1 MRNPLSKRLP
11 REIKGDLGKYLVIF
25 FLMILSIG
33 FISGFLVA
41 DNSMLKA
48 YQDGFSKY
56 NIENGHFVTEHM
68 MNHAQKKAI
77 EKEGVTLYEQFYAEK
92 ETDFGATIRIYA
104 DRTQVNTVCLMDGTL
119 PLAEDEIAVDRMF
132 ADNHKLQVGDQLT
145 AGGRSYRITGLVA
158 LPDYSCLF
166 EKNSDSMFDAVLFG
180 VGIVSEQGLKSFD
193 SKELYQCYAWKYET
207 EPSTEAEEKKAAEEL
222 MKVINKEVDLKD
234 FVPRYENQAI
244 CFTGED
250 MGSDRAMVTI
260 LLYMV
265 IAILAFVFAITTANT
280 IEKEANVIGTLRASG
295 YTRGELVRHYMA
307 MPCIITV
314 ISALI
319 GNVLGY
325 TVMKKICAA
334 MYYHSYSLPT
344 YETVWNADAFL
355 STTVVP
361 VILMLLINFL
371 ILHRQM
377 KLSPLQFLRRD
388 LSRKKNKRAIYLSPL
403 LKFFSR
409 FRLRVIFQNMANY
422 VMMLIGIQFAYVLLL
437 FGLVMQPIMEH
448 YQEQITDS
456 MLAKY
461 QYLLNMPLSEMDE
474 DHKLRSMLAML
485 QFEQKVE
492 TKNKDAEK
500 FSAYTL
506 RTTDEAYMLEDILFY
521 GIEPHSRYLPLE
533 LSEKDVYVS
542 SAYAD
547 KYGLKIGDQITLK
560 EKYEDK
566 SYTFAVT
573 GIYPYDAGLN
583 VFMTREHLNE
593 VFDLGEGMFG
603 GYFCNSEITDI
614 EEEYISTVID
624 LDALTKVSRQLELSM
639 GQMMWLMCAFA
650 VIIFLILVYL
660 LSKIIIEKN
669 AQSIS
674 MTKILGYSRG
684 EIARLYILPT
694 SVVVILC
701 MLICIP
707 ITNWEIGIIW
717 RIMIQTMM
725 TGWLPYWTPD
735 GVYAQM
741 FLTGFSCYLIVAV
754 LELRRIKKVPMD
766 MALKNVE

>member
-1 MRNPLSKRLP
+1 MRNPLLKRLP

-56 NIENGHFVTEHM
+56 NIENGHFVTEHK

-132 ADNHKLQVGDQLT
+132 ADNHELQVGDQLT

-222 MKVINKEVDLKD
+222 MKAINKEVALKD

-250 MGSDRAMVTI
+250 MGSDRAMVAI

-403 LKFFSR
+403 IKFFSR
-409 FRLRVIFQNMANY
+409 FRIRVIFQNMANY

-521 GIEPHSRYLPLE
+521 GIEHRSSYLPLE
-533 LSEKDVYVS
+533 LV
-542 SAYAD
+542 
-547 KYGLKIGDQITLK
+547 
-560 EKYEDK
+560 
-566 SYTFAVT
+566 
-573 GIYPYDAGLN
+573 
-583 VFMTREHLNE
+583 REE
-593 VFDLGEGMFG
+593 
-603 GYFCNSEITDI
+603 
-614 EEEYISTVID
+614 
-624 LDALTKVSRQLELSM
+624 
-639 GQMMWLMCAFA
+639 
-650 VIIFLILVYL
+650 
-660 LSKIIIEKN
+660 
-669 AQSIS
+669 
-674 MTKILGYSRG
+674 
-684 EIARLYILPT
+684 
-694 SVVVILC
+694 
-701 MLICIP
+701 
-707 ITNWEIGIIW
+707 
-717 RIMIQTMM
+717 
-725 TGWLPYWTPD
+725 
-735 GVYAQM
+735 
-741 FLTGFSCYLIVAV
+741 
-754 LELRRIKKVPMD
+754 
-766 MALKNVE
+766 

>member
-1 MRNPLSKRLP
+1 MKNPLSKRLP

-48 YQDGFSKY
+48 YYDGFAKY
-56 NIENGHFVTEHM
+56 NIENGHFVTEHKL
-68 MNHAQKKAI
+68 NHAQKEAI
-77 EKEGVTLYEQFYAEK
+77 EKEGITLFEQFYTEK
-92 ETDFGATIRIYA
+92 EADFGATLRIYK
-104 DRTQVNTVCLMDGTL
+104 DRTRVNTVCLMDGAF
-119 PLAEDEIAVDRMF
+119 PLAEDEIAIDRMF

-166 EKNSDSMFDAVLFG
+166 EKNNDSMFDAVLFG
-180 VGIVSEQGLKSFD
+180 VGIVSDQGFKLFD
-193 SKELYQCYAWKYET
+193 SNELHQCYAWKYET
-207 EPSTEAEEKKAAEEL
+207 EPSTESEEKETAEEL
-222 MKVINKEVDLKD
+222 MKAINKEVALKD

-244 CFTGED
+244 YFTGED
-250 MGSDRAMVTI
+250 MGSDRAMTTV
-260 LLYMV
+260 LLYMIIV
-265 IAILAFVFAITTANT
+265 ILAFVFAITTANT
-280 IEKEANVIGTLRASG
+280 IEKEAGVIGTLRASG
-295 YTRGELVRHYMA
+295 YTRGELVCHYMA
-307 MPCIITV
+307 MPGIITL

-325 TVMKKICAA
+325 TVMKNICAA

-371 ILHRQM
+371 ILHRQL

-388 LSRKKNKRAIYLSPL
+388 LSRRKNKRAIYLSPL
-403 LKFFSR
+403 MKFFSR

-422 VMMLIGIQFAYVLLL
+422 VMLLIGIQFAYVLLM

-485 QFEQKVE
+485 EFEQEVE
-492 TKNKDAEK
+492 TENKDAEK

-506 RTTDEAYMLEDILFY
+506 RTTDEAYMLEDILLY
-521 GIEPHSRYLPLE
+521 GIEPGSRYLSLT
-533 LSEKDVYVS
+533 LSGEDVYIS

-547 KYGLKIGDQITLK
+547 KYRLEAGDQITLK

-566 SYTFAVT
+566 SYTFTVT

-583 VFMTREHLNE
+583 IFMTRDHLNE

-603 GYFCNSEITDI
+603 GYFCDSQITDI
-614 EEEYISTVID
+614 DEEYIGTVID

-639 GQMMWLMCAFA
+639 GQMMWLICAFA

-707 ITNWEIGIIW
+707 VTNWEIGIIW
-717 RIMIQTMM
+717 RLMVQTMM
-725 TGWLPYWTPD
+725 TGWLPYWTPG

-741 FLTGFSCYLIVAV
+741 FLTGFFCYLIVAV
-754 LELRRIKKVPMD
+754 LELRRIRKVPMD